1 MPGLRVPL
9 SEEFVVESDSDPSN
23 VSTRKAA
30 KKPAPILRKPN
41 QSAKPHSNPSKKRK
55 YESPNASPAGVSVN
69 HASVSNSRPSQA
81 RDESESAS
89 HSRSSGSDEE
99 EDESESEVSASDEQ
113 TSRGPSATTPSV
125 VPVPAAP
132 YKPPA
137 GFEAATI
144 TQKTAIDPQRP
155 FTKEA
160 LLGKQIWYITAPASV
175 PISLIKEVSAR
186 EVTERRSILSY
197 KNTEYGLIAEPD
209 TKHGENM
216 LLIPSP
222 ENNHYLSSG
231 AHIEKSLHLQ
241 QLVKRPGLTRREGIL
256 DHGAMMASKSHVK
269 MIRRQPQGL
278 RMRYQPF
285 GDQSPDEDTDE
296 APRFKLPPM
305 LAPDRSPRTHELSGD
320 SHSPSRSKPQMK
332 ERKTPKKTKLASGV
346 SEALT
351 LSQELISSHPVG
363 AIQFEKQLN
372 DPISSSPKPS
382 EISDEKAKRRAE
394 KKRKRDT
401 TDGGPSHKSDQ
412 PEELSQSMTY
422 HGKQMTT
429 NGVDQ
434 VLLDAATPKKKRKKR
449 KSEAADT

>member
-1 MPGLRVPL
+1 
-9 SEEFVVESDSDPSN
+9 
-23 VSTRKAA
+23 
-30 KKPAPILRKPN
+30 
-41 QSAKPHSNPSKKRK
+41 
-55 YESPNASPAGVSVN
+55 
-69 HASVSNSRPSQA
+69 
-81 RDESESAS
+81 
-89 HSRSSGSDEE
+89 
-99 EDESESEVSASDEQ
+99 
-113 TSRGPSATTPSV
+113 
-125 VPVPAAP
+125 
-132 YKPPA
+132 
-137 GFEAATI
+137 
-144 TQKTAIDPQRP
+144 
-155 FTKEA
+155 
-160 LLGKQIWYITAPASV
+160 
-175 PISLIKEVSAR
+175 
-186 EVTERRSILSY
+186 
-197 KNTEYGLIAEPD
+197 
-209 TKHGENM
+209 
-216 LLIPSP
+216 
-222 ENNHYLSSG
+222 
-231 AHIEKSLHLQ
+231 
-241 QLVKRPGLTRREGIL
+241 
-256 DHGAMMASKSHVK
+256 MASKSHVK